1 MRVLDRSSRSG
12 KGNPRVLSDRLIFV
26 DNLRTVLTVT
36 VLLHHLAVTYGWSQ
50 GWYVHE
56 PVGPGIR
63 EDVLSAFILLTQ
75 AFFMGAFFLISA
87 YFIPGSYERRGE
99 RSFVIERLRRLLI
112 PLLVFRFVISPLT
125 SMVVLWVQYGQ
136 RPALADYPG
145 LINAGPLWFVELLLV
160 LSAGWVIWRRFRPE
174 ILPAIPWKSRPPSG
188 RALIGFIGVLGL
200 VTWLWRFEWP
210 IYSYLHK
217 VDFPTPAF
225 LPQYVLMFLVGVV
238 AYRRDWLVTV
248 PSRLGVRAATAALAA
263 TVTLLPLS
271 MAGDGDRWRG
281 GVAWES
287 LAFAIW
293 ESIFAVGVILG
304 LFTWF
309 RARYDHQ
316 GATWQRWTGE
326 SYAVYVIHAPIIVG
340 LTLVLMQTPLP
351 PLGQLVVATVVG
363 VPGCY
368 LTARSLRRIPTV
380 DRIL

>member
-1 MRVLDRSSRSG
+1 MRVLDRPTG
-12 KGNPRVLSDRLIFV
+12 QWDGETRVLSDRLIFI

-36 VLLHHLAVTYGWSQ
+36 VVLHHLAVTYTWSQ

-56 PVGPGIR
+56 PVGPGVA
-63 EDVLSAFILLTQ
+63 ETVLAAFVLLTQ

-125 SMVVLWVQYGQ
+125 SIAVLWV
-136 RPALADYPG
+136 RDDRTPTWADYRY

-174 ILPAIPWKSRPPSG
+174 ILPAIPWTADPPRG
-188 RALIGFIGVLGL
+188 RALIVFTAALGL
-200 VTWLWRFEWP
+200 VTWLWRIELP
-210 IYSYLHK
+210 VYSYLYV

-225 LPQYVLMFLVGVV
+225 LPQYVAMFVVGLV
-238 AYRRDWLVTV
+238 AYRRNWLVTI
-248 PSRLGVRAATAALAA
+248 PTRLGVRAAAAGLVA
-263 TVTLLPLS
+263 TCTLLPLS
-271 MAGDGDRWRG
+271 MVGSGDDWLGRG
-281 GVAWES
+281 TWES

-293 ESIFAVGVILG
+293 EAVFAVGVILG

-316 GATWQRWTGE
+316 DATWQRLTGE
-326 SYAVYVIHAPIIVG
+326 NYAVYVTHAPIIVG
-340 LTLVLMQTPLP
+340 LTLLMMWTPLP
-351 PLGQLVVATVVG
+351 PLAQFAVAVIVGIPLCYVVA
-363 VPGCY
+363 
-368 LTARSLRRIPTV
+368 RWLRGIQALA
-380 DRIL
+380 RIL